1 MFDFISYFKVE
12 DLNPMFSDVHC
23 RLSFTLLFNTPNK
36 CNSIHN
42 DNNKL
47 KNQDTHIR
55 WDYLKTDDFVH
66 MCDTIQHI
74 DGQLSDIDKNT
85 ITADQLNGL
94 VTDLGHVLLDTAQ
107 KLQGKVK
114 IKNVAPNCHPKPWY
128 DKLCKENEISLI
140 WQDSPIIE

>member
-1 MFDFISYFKVE
+1 M
-12 DLNPMFSDVHC
+12 
-23 RLSFTLLFNTPNK
+23 
-36 CNSIHN
+36 
-42 DNNKL
+42 

-66 MCDTIQHI
+66 MCDTLQHI

-114 IKNVAPNCHPKPWY
+114 K
-128 DKLCKENEISLI
+128 KECCSELWSETVV
-140 WQDSPIIE
+140 W

>member
-1 MFDFISYFKVE
+1 MST
-12 DLNPMFSDVHC
+12 C
-23 RLSFTLLFNTPNK
+23 RLSFTLLINTPNK

-47 KNQDTHIR
+47 KNQDTHITVIR
-55 WDYLKTDDFVH
+55 LDYRKTHDFVH
-66 MCDTIQHI
+66 KLSNDDKLQHI

-85 ITADQLNGL
+85 ITTDQLNGL
-94 VTDLGHVLLDTAQ
+94 VTDLGYVLLDTAQ

-128 DKLCKENEISLI
+128 DKLCKENEMSLI
-140 WQDSPIIE
+140 WQDSHIIE